1 MKNKLCSKAPDSVTV
16 ACRVAFW
23 LAVAGLAFFAA
34 APARGDVPDWLSS
47 AASAPIP
54 KYSDETQAVLLYDE
68 TKIVVKD
75 AGEVHAIHRRV
86 YRILHPAG
94 RDRGVFDIAFDKD
107 TKVLSMR
114 AWCLPAGG
122 GKEYE
127 VKEKDA
133 VETQLTE
140 EALFSDTRHR
150 ILRIPASEPGATI
163 AYEYEQRE
171 RPYILQD
178 IWSFQTRDPVRQ
190 SRFILQLPPGWRYRT
205 FWVHHDSVPAQED
218 GNNQLHWDLAD
229 LASIE
234 RESEMPPPPS
244 IAGRMVVDYLPPS
257 GQTANTMESWQ
268 DVGKWYAGLAAD
280 RRVASPEIKQKVLDL
295 TAGSNDTLS
304 KLQALTGFVQKEIR
318 YVAIEI
324 GIGGFQPHPAESV
337 FTNRYGDCKDKA
349 TLLAAMLH
357 EIGIDSLYVFVNT
370 DRGVIAPDSPPGLN
384 FDHVILAIPLPAGV
398 PDTGLWAVVTHPRYG
413 RLLLFDPT
421 STLTPLGYL
430 PWEEQANY
438 GLLTSADG
446 GEVIRMPLLPA
457 SANRLGRTAH
467 LTLSPTGSIS
477 GSVEEFRQGDPAE
490 ESRFRLLGAQ
500 GADRAKVFESF
511 LGTFL
516 AGFTL
521 TQASV
526 GNLNDSD
533 KMLVLN
539 YQFVAPNYA
548 QSAGDLLLVRP
559 RVLGAKVSTIL
570 EEKERKYGI
579 EFPTATQQND
589 LFEMTLPPGYV
600 PDELPPPVKIDYDFA
615 SYSSKVEMVG
625 ANVLRYTRSYQLK
638 DVTIP
643 PERLGDLKKFFHQ
656 ILVDEANTAVFKK
669 PNS

>member
-1 MKNKLCSKAPDSVTV
+1 MNSKLCSKVRNSVTR
-16 ACRVAFW
+16 ACRFGCW
-23 LAVAGLAFFAA
+23 LTAAGLILLAA
-34 APARGDVPDWLSS
+34 APARADVPAWLSS
-47 AASAPIP
+47 AASSPIP
-54 KYSDETQAVLLYDE
+54 KYSDEIQAVLLYDE

-86 YRILHPAG
+86 YRILHPGG
-94 RDRGVFDIAFDKD
+94 RDRGVFNISFDKD
-107 TKVLSMR
+107 TKVLNMR

-140 EALFSDTRHR
+140 EELYSDTHHR

-178 IWSFQTRDPVRQ
+178 IWNFQTQDPVRQ
-190 SRFILQLPPGWRYRT
+190 SRFILQLPPGWRFRT

-229 LASIE
+229 VVPIE
-234 RESEMPPPPS
+234 PEEEMPAPRS
-244 IAGRMVVDYLPPS
+244 IAGRMVVDYLPPT
-257 GQTANTMESWQ
+257 GQTANAMESWQ
-268 DVGKWYAGLAAD
+268 DVGKWYAALAAD
-280 RRVASPEIKQKVLDL
+280 RRLASPEIKQKVLDL
-295 TAGSNDTLS
+295 TAGSKDTLS
-304 KLQALTGFVQKEIR
+304 KLQALTGFMQKEIR

-324 GIGGFQPHPAESV
+324 GIGGFQPHSADSV
-337 FTNRYGDCKDKA
+337 FANRYGDCKDKA

-357 EIGIDSLYVFVNT
+357 EIGIESFYVLVNT
-370 DRGVIAPDSPPGLN
+370 NRGVIAPDYPPGLN
-384 FDHVILAIPLPAGV
+384 FNHEILAIPLPADV
-398 PDTGLWAVVTHPRYG
+398 PDTGLWAVINHPRYG

-421 STLTPLGYL
+421 SALTPLGYL
-430 PWEEQANY
+430 PWVEQANY

-477 GSVEEFRQGDPAE
+477 GSVEEFRQGNPAE
-490 ESRFRLLGAQ
+490 ESRSRLLGAQ

-516 AGFTL
+516 PGFTL

-533 KMLVLN
+533 KMLLLN

-570 EEKERKYGI
+570 EEKDRNYGI
-579 EFPTATQQND
+579 EFPTATLQTD
-589 LFEMTLPPGYV
+589 LFELTLPPGYV

-615 SYSSKVEMVG
+615 SYSSKVEMIG
-625 ANVLRYTRSYQLK
+625 GNVLRYSRTYQLK
-638 DVTIP
+638 DVVISP
-643 PERLGDLKKFFHQ
+643 ARLGDLKSFFHQ

-669 PNS
+669 SNS